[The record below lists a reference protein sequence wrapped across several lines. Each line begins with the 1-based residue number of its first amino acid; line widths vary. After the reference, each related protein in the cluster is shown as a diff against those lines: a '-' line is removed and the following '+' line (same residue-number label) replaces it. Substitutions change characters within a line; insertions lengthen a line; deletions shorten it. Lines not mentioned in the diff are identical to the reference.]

1 MDKITACVAD
11 LLAMADTVE
20 SQDLSQAKHRI
31 ELVFTDADKQTGGHF
46 GVAQN
51 LRDQLGRALNI
62 RLPRHARNR
71 RAPRFLCR
79 CRCFPAAR
87 HWSTRGTCLSS
98 RENCS
103 CRTDARTVGT

>member
-20 SQDLSQAKHRI
+20 LQDLSQAKHRI
-31 ELVFTDADKQTGGHF
+31 ALVFTDADKQTGGHF

-62 RLPRHARNR
+62 NQGA
-71 RAPRFLCR
+71 ASKQFLDELIFWLDR
-79 CRCFPAAR
+79 E
-87 HWSTRGTCLSS
+87 HLGRGI
-98 RENCS
+98 
-103 CRTDARTVGT
+103 RT